1 MPNKYV
7 LKLRRGTKYVDERG
21 ATLLNA
27 DGTPVRDDWAEYSD
41 REDCVNPLDG
51 ELVLEYEVV
60 NGTGKR
66 IPRLKIGDGVNKF
79 KDLEYIS
86 VDSFLLPK
94 QISVTLYGSE
104 DTTNVDKPQWIEET
118 DEEGNFLG
126 RYKQMVTIDNATI
139 TANSKVDLNPTP
151 EMLAIFHEKDVT
163 FVAENDDGI
172 VTVYCVGQKPKN
184 TYENIPVT
192 VTEVI
197 GNG

>member
-21 ATLLNA
+21 ALLLNE

-86 VDSFLLPK
+86 VDSFLLPTPA
-94 QISVTLYGSE
+94 SVTLYA
-104 DTTNVDKPQWIEET
+104 DRWVQDA
-118 DEEGNFLG
+118 DA
-126 RYKQMVTIDNATI
+126 RYYQRVEVANATI
-139 TANSKVDLNPTP
+139 TPNSKVDLQPSA
-151 EMLAIFHEKDVT
+151 EMLTIFYQKDLS
-163 FVAENDDGI
+163 FVAENEDGN
-172 VTVYCVGQKPKN
+172 VSVFCVGQVP
-184 TYENIPVT
+184 ENDYQIQVT
-192 VTEVI
+192 VTEVTP
-197 GNG
+197 NG

>member
-21 ATLLNA
+21 ATLLNE

-51 ELVLEYEVV
+51 ELVLEYEVL

-86 VDSFLLPK
+86 VDSFLLPTPA
-94 QISVTLYGSE
+94 SVHLST
-104 DTTNVDKPQWIEET
+104 KWIQ
-118 DEEGNFLG
+118 DADD
-126 RYKQMVTIDNATI
+126 RYYQVVEVKNAVI
-139 TANSKVDLNPTP
+139 TPNSKVDLQINP
-151 EMLAIFHEKDVT
+151 EDLSIFREKDLAFVT
-163 FVAENDDGI
+163 ENEDG
-172 VTVYCVGQKPKN
+172 VVKVYCIGQVPQN
-184 TYENIPVT
+184 EYTLQATI
-192 VTEVI
+192 TEVI
-197 GNG
+197 PNG